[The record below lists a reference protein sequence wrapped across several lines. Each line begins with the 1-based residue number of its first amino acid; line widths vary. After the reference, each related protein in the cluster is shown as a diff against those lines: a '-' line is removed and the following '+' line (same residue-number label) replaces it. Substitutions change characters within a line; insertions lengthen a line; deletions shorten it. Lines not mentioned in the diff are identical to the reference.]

1 MLISPFTLTANQRT
15 NLQVLTFICGVA
27 GVILGLSAASSQ
39 SKLSK
44 PKLELADSSDREEV
58 YDEEPEWMEYSNK
71 QEVSKAEVSTG
82 RSAVDNFLWCIGL
95 LLGAILIAVTFE
107 PPYLEPTYRSLDVQ
121 TVKEELP
128 TFATEISE
136 LVKFNNI
143 PGDSKIT
150 SFVGE
155 SLAQSKVINSETQ
168 QSYLLDLPRVTS
180 IKDGS
185 ANYVSVTGTVDDY
198 TLTFSNPDLDIAATY
213 TSKTGVT
220 TLNDD

>member
-1 MLISPFTLTANQRT
+1 MQAIVPLLDKNTSRGPL
-15 NLQVLTFICGVA
+15 VLNAIAFACGVVSLA
-27 GVILGLSAASSQ
+27 VGLSAVSSQ
-39 SKLSK
+39 SKLE
-44 PKLELADSSDREEV
+44 KLEKELRESSDSQTVPSAYVEESEKSHHDRV
-58 YDEEPEWMEYSNK
+58 KTSPGASLNSFIWFMIFFSITLGL
-71 QEVSKAEVSTG
+71 V
-82 RSAVDNFLWCIGL
+82 AVFY
-95 LLGAILIAVTFE
+95 
-107 PPYLEPTYRSLDVQ
+107 PPYIEPTYRSLDVQ
-121 TVKEELP
+121 TVKEEFP

-185 ANYVSVTGTVDDY
+185 ANYISVTGTVDDY